1 MSNARPLTW
10 TNVLGYG
17 LGDVANNF
25 AFAMGALFLLN
36 YYTDVAGISAAAAGT
51 MLAVVRIY
59 DAVMDVV
66 AGRVID
72 RTSTR
77 WGRFR
82 PFLLWGAIP
91 LMLLSVAVFAVP
103 GSWSATEKLIYAYVT
118 YALLGTAYYFVSIPY
133 GSLATVMTQQP
144 RERAR
149 IGASRTIMASMTF
162 VFLALVLGPVVRKL
176 SGAELQAQL
185 TQFTL
190 ILATAGLVLYFICF
204 KSTREV
210 VKRDVE
216 SPALKD
222 SVGTLFTNR
231 PLMML
236 CVVALCVLIGYFALT
251 ASAMYYARYVL
262 GDAKLFVTMI
272 VIIALIGTL
281 IAAPLVPMLVGRFG
295 KKNAFLL
302 GLGLGAAGFTSLFL
316 TSAATIGM
324 VYFSLGLG
332 AVGVMMS
339 MTVMWALEADTVEY
353 GEWKTGIRIEGLTYS
368 FFSFTRKCGQALGG
382 SIPAFLLAGS
392 GYIPNASTQS
402 ESALQSIQQGIAL
415 VPAIAFALAFILMLF
430 YPLTDKRHA
439 ELVKEIQDRRASGK
453 TNTASTK
460 SNTVD
465 SGRQVAADIV

>member
-118 YALLGTAYYFVSIPY
+118 YALLGTAYYFVNIPY

>member
-103 GSWSATEKLIYAYVT
+103 GSWSATQKLIYAYVT
-118 YALLGTAYYFVSIPY
+118 YALLGTAYSFVNIPY

-382 SIPAFLLAGS
+382 SIPAFLLADS
-392 GYIPNASTQS
+392 GYIPNAATQS

-415 VPAIAFALAFILMLF
+415 VPATAFALAFILMLF

>member
-1 MSNARPLTW
+1 MSNIRPLTW
-10 TNVLGYG
+10 RNVLGFG

-51 MLAVVRIY
+51 MLAAVRIY
-59 DAVMDVV
+59 DAVMDIV

-91 LMLLSVAVFAVP
+91 LMLLSIAVFSVP
-103 GSWSATEKLIYAYVT
+103 AGWDATEKLIYAYVT
-118 YALLGTAYYFVSIPY
+118 YALLGTAYSFVNIPY

-149 IGASRTIMASMTF
+149 LGASRTIMASLTF
-162 VFLALVLGPVVRKL
+162 VFLALVLGPVVRSV

-185 TQFTL
+185 TQFTV
-190 ILATAGLVLYFICF
+190 ILAVAGLVLYFLCF

-210 VKRDVE
+210 VQRDVE

-222 SVGTLFTNR
+222 SVGTLFGNR
-231 PLMML
+231 PLMIL
-236 CVVALCVLIGYFALT
+236 CLIALCVLIGYFALA

-272 VIIALIGTL
+272 VIISLVGTL
-281 IAAPLVPMLVGRFG
+281 VAAPLVPALVARFG
-295 KKNAFLL
+295 KKQAFLL
-302 GLGLGAAGFTSLFL
+302 GLALGAVGFTSLFL
-316 TSAATIGM
+316 SPVTSLGM
-324 VYFSLGLG
+324 IYFSLGLG
-332 AVGVMMS
+332 SVGVMMS

-392 GYIPNASTQS
+392 GYIPNAATQS
-402 ESALQSIQQGIAL
+402 EGALHGIQQAVAL
-415 VPAIAFALAFILMLF
+415 VPAAAFVIAFILMLF

-439 ELVKEIQDRRASGK
+439 ELVKEIQERRTSNGNK
-453 TNTASTK
+453 NTSATSKDGHGITQ
-460 SNTVD
+460 TTAEV
-465 SGRQVAADIV
+465 V

>member
-118 YALLGTAYYFVSIPY
+118 YALLGTAYYFVNIPY

-415 VPAIAFALAFILMLF
+415 VPATAFALAFILMLF

>member
-36 YYTDVAGISAAAAGT
+36 YYTDVAGISVAAAGT

-118 YALLGTAYYFVSIPY
+118 YALLGTAYYFVNIPY

-392 GYIPNASTQS
+392 GYIPNAATQS

-415 VPAIAFALAFILMLF
+415 VPATAFALAFILMLF